1 MNKETKVVA
10 EVFAYSLEGVNN
22 IQDILKDAGYIIAT
36 NDSDDP
42 SDNPYEYIIL
52 KEFDVVEF

>member
-42 SDNPYEYIIL
+42 SDDPYEYIIL

>member
-10 EVFAYSLEGVNN
+10 KVFAYSLEGVNN

-36 NDSDDP
+36 NDSDDL
-42 SDNPYEYIIL
+42 SDDPYEYIIL

>member
-10 EVFAYSLEGVNN
+10 VVYAYSLEGVNN

-42 SDNPYEYIIL
+42 SDDSYEYMIL
-52 KEFDVVEF
+52 KEFDAVEF